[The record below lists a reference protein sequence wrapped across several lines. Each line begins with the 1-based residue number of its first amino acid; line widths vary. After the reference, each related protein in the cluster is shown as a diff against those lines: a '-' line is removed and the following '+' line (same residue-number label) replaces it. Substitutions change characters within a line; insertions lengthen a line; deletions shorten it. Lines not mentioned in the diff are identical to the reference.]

1 MDHRK
6 SHVVFDSGSVD
17 EYQKVTAACST
28 LVAICSSL
36 SPGTMYVLSTRNM
49 KLKFS
54 HTVEAGEINDIQFS
68 LDEKYV
74 VFCTNKKLIV
84 LDAGTG
90 KDVHVIDVP
99 WSDKTF
105 SKLRFVGDSTLIAG
119 LTLAGRKGTLV
130 AKFDVEEGE
139 LLESKK
145 VDKIK
150 APTAMDAR
158 AKYIVVAGA
167 DLSIAILDVHTLK
180 TLHVMQQ
187 VHPFAITSVSLNSRE
202 DLLASTSVA
211 NTIHV
216 AELPADGEFHRD
228 RATFIWAV
236 SSVILTILIA
246 VAFQL
251 LIKYQIIDS
260 LVVHDKIWNKLD
272 SMKNGSLMSSFQAI
286 KQDIVENVKEATS
299 DDDDNEEQQREDNAK
314 VDDQVDE
321 EEEQQESHQT
331 PAATLL

>member
-1 MDHRK
+1 MNPRK

-36 SPGTMYVLSTRNM
+36 SPGTLYVLSTRNM
-49 KLKFS
+49 KLKYS

-90 KDVHVIDVP
+90 EEVHVIDVP

-119 LTLAGRKGTLV
+119 LTLAGRKGTMV

-158 AKYIVVAGA
+158 AKYIVIAGA
-167 DLSIAILDVHTLK
+167 DLSIAIVDVHTLK

-187 VHPFAITSVSLNSRE
+187 AHPFAITSVSLNSRE

-211 NTIHV
+211 NTIHI

-228 RATFIWAV
+228 RATVIWAV

-246 VAFQL
+246 VMFQL

-260 LVVHDKIWNKLD
+260 LVVHDKIWTKLD
-272 SMKNGSLMSSFQAI
+272 SMKNGSLMSSFQAV
-286 KQDIVENVKEATS
+286 KQDIVENVKEVTP
-299 DDDDNEEQQREDNAK
+299 DEQEPEDN
-314 VDDQVDE
+314 VNDGQE
-321 EEEQQESHQT
+321 ETEST
-331 PAATLL
+331 PAAPLL

>member
-1 MDHRK
+1 MKLTNCRK
-6 SHVVFDSGSVD
+6 SHAVFDSGSVD

-36 SPGTMYVLSTRNM
+36 SPGTVYVLSTRNM
-49 KLKFS
+49 KLKYS
-54 HTVEAGEINDIQFS
+54 HTVDAGEINDIQFS
-68 LDEKYV
+68 LDEKFV

-90 KDVHVIDVP
+90 KEVHVIDVP
-99 WSDKTF
+99 WNDKTF

-119 LTLAGRKGTLV
+119 LTLAGRRGAFV

-158 AKYIVVAGA
+158 AKYIVIAGA
-167 DLSIAILDVHTLK
+167 DLSIAILNVHTLK
-180 TLHVMQQ
+180 TLHIMQQ

-236 SSVILTILIA
+236 SSLVLTILIA
-246 VAFQL
+246 IAFQL

-260 LVVHDKIWNKLD
+260 PGRPQQNLEQTRL
-272 SMKNGSLMSSFQAI
+272 MKNAPPHELLPSRQTGHCR
-286 KQDIVENVKEATS
+286 KR
-299 DDDDNEEQQREDNAK
+299 QRSNSRRRK
-314 VDDQVDE
+314 
-321 EEEQQESHQT
+321 
-331 PAATLL
+331 

>member
-1 MDHRK
+1 MSCRK

-36 SPGTMYVLSTRNM
+36 SPGTVYILSTRNM
-49 KLKFS
+49 KLKYS

-90 KDVHVIDVP
+90 KEVHVLDVP
-99 WSDKTF
+99 WNDKTF

-119 LTLAGRKGTLV
+119 LTLSGRKGAMV

-158 AKYIVVAGA
+158 AKYIVIASA
-167 DLSIAILDVHTLK
+167 DLSIAILNVHTLK

-228 RATFIWAV
+228 RATFIWAA
-236 SSVILTILIA
+236 SSVVLTILIA
-246 VAFQL
+246 IVFQL

-272 SMKNGSLMSSFQAI
+272 SMKNGSLMSSFQAV
-286 KQDIVENVKEATS
+286 KQDIVENVREKTATS
-299 DDDDNEEQQREDNAK
+299 DDEEHQQEHSNDHNN
-314 VDDQVDE
+314 VEQE
-321 EEEQQESHQT
+321 EEDEAEQT
-331 PAATLL
+331 PAAILL